1 MKCLVTI
8 GRVRSVLDDVK
19 TESDAALVL
28 RRHRIR
34 YSYSTEG
41 GIFHIRI
48 PASSGIITVTR
59 TASRSA
65 PLAIAAAP
73 AVSAP
78 FPFPLR

>member
-1 MKCLVTI
+1 MKCLITI

-48 PASSGIITVTR
+48 PSRSGIITVTR
-59 TASRSA
+59 TASRSV
-65 PLAIAAAP
+65 PLAVSSAP
-73 AVSAP
+73 AGSAP
-78 FPFPLR
+78 FPLR

>member
-48 PASSGIITVTR
+48 PARSGIITVTR